1 VTGTDNELMDDG
13 TYTYTYDAEGN
24 RIAKFIDTNGDGVL
38 DAGDT
43 NITQYTWDARDRLTE
58 VRNYATYADV
68 VANTP
73 PQVADYLYDGENR
86 WIGENIFTS
95 GGEQETRFAYDG
107 DQIVLE
113 FDKDVV
119 DNNAIVGATDLSHR
133 YRSVDCSVP
142 SLQFSRTPKP
152 VARTWDD
159 RSAQWQSGQAALSS
173 ILGGLG
179 IERLSSILAIAGVA
193 GVSRVAWDHR
203 SPPGASVGRQDRDD
217 LIPACTD
224 APVDYRISPI

>member
-1 VTGTDNELMDDG
+1 MVAVACHNQRRQLYDG
-13 TYTYTYDAEGN
+13 K
-24 RIAKFIDTNGDGVL
+24 RIASARRFS
-38 DAGDT
+38 ASA
-43 NITQYTWDARDRLTE
+43 YHRRFACTWD
-58 VRNYATYADV
+58 VRNRLSEVTTRATAAGPATSIV
-68 VANTP
+68 
-73 PQVADYLYDGENR
+73 DYLYDAENR
-86 WIGENIFTS
+86 WIGENIDST
-95 GGEQETRFAYDG
+95 GDDQIDHEIRFAYDG